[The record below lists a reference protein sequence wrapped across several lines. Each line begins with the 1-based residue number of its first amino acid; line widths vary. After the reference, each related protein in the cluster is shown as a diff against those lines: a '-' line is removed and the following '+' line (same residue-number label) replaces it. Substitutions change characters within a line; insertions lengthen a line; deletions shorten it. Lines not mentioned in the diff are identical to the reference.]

1 MLYLLKQ
8 TSNLQKTKLEKTSQ
22 FKHYPQHKSYND
34 SFPVLTL
41 NHIHLTSS
49 SSPCSSSRIA
59 KVGGPVVSVLTVIVP
74 PELPTLDPILV
85 PMLVG
90 LGVFTPTTRL
100 GVGVGGVLSSS
111 PTVTVTPTV
120 ISGVGT
126 YESNLGNPVGKV
138 TGTSMVGGKHS
149 GLQAA
154 GHASEAATSSEF
166 NLPQSPLGFSATSSH
181 VSPSWT
187 PIQSG
192 SLSQF
197 TKHSLLQDAGHAV
210 VADSPEPLTALLQ
223 RPIGSSATSAQLSP
237 SVLSQASSLS
247 QLVRHSVL
255 QAAGQASEAD
265 VPSTLD
271 AVTQRTLASP
281 SATSS
286 QLSPAALSQSPSLS
300 QLGVEGV
307 GTGGV
312 GVSSSVPGV
321 GGVGSGT
328 DGFSPSPPRVGE
340 GVLSPPP
347 PPGVGGVGSTTGTP
361 GQSTAQ
367 GVGGLVSGVAVGRLV
382 SGAGGL
388 TTAGGF
394 TGVGSTI
401 PGLPS
406 G

>member
-138 TGTSMVGGKHS
+138 TGTSMV
-149 GLQAA
+149 A
-154 GHASEAATSSEF
+154 
-166 NLPQSPLGFSATSSH
+166 
-181 VSPSWT
+181 
-187 PIQSG
+187 
-192 SLSQF
+192 
-197 TKHSLLQDAGHAV
+197 KHSLLQDAGHAV